1 MHESSAPPR
10 PLGLLAFD
18 FGTRR
23 IGVAVGNTLLRTAQ
37 PLRSLHGQGD
47 ERFVQ
52 IQALIAEWRPGALV
66 VGLPLHPDGQAHEV
80 TSQARRFGRRLHG
93 RFGLPVHWVDERYS
107 SVDAEASGARD
118 VDAAAACV
126 ILQRFLDALPAPDA
140 GPPAGRNGA
149 QGLPRTEGA
158 A

>member
-1 MHESSAPPR
+1 MHESPASIR

-37 PLRSLHGQGD
+37 PLRSLQGQGD
-47 ERFVQ
+47 ARFVQ
-52 IQALIAEWRPGALV
+52 IAALIDEWRPAALV

-107 SVDAEASGARD
+107 SVDAEARGAPD

-126 ILQRFLDALPAPDA
+126 ILQQFLDALPAPGE
-140 GPPAGRNGA
+140 GPPASRDGETRVTATQGA
-149 QGLPRTEGA
+149 T
-158 A
+158 